1 MDKTRIIKILNINFI
16 EAKFDVIKR
25 LLDKGGLLV
34 APSGPGLASIEN
46 DIKYRNSL
54 KNADIVLFDSGY
66 LCLLLRIIKKIKV
79 KKYSGLLFL
88 KNFLSYLKKDDNKII
103 FLIDPTIDESEANK
117 KYFKK
122 LNINKLYQYVSPIY
136 KKKKIYDR
144 KLLNKIRKLKPK
156 YIIINLGGGIQE
168 VLGYYLKKNLNYKPS
183 IICTG
188 AAISFLTKKQATIPD
203 FFDKIFLGWL
213 IRCLFNPLKFIPRYL
228 SALRLFLIFTNN
240 KKNINIT
247 QINYG
252 KYKRKK

>member
-1 MDKTRIIKILNINFI
+1 MNKIRKIKIFDI
-16 EAKFDVIKR
+16 KFTDASFNHLKN

-46 DIKYRNSL
+46 DIKYYHSL
-54 KNADIVLFDSGY
+54 KNANIVLFDSGY
-66 LCLLLRIIKKIKV
+66 LCLLLRIIKNINV
-79 KKYSGLLFL
+79 KKFSGLLFL
-88 KNFLSYLKKDDNKII
+88 KKFLSSLKNNKKKI
-103 FLIDPTIDESEANK
+103 FLIDPSESESNANK

-122 LNINKLYQYVSPIY
+122 LNINNVYQYVSPIY
-136 KKKKIYDR
+136 KKNKIYDR
-144 KLLNKIRKLKPK
+144 KLLNKISIFKPK
-156 YIIINLGGGIQE
+156 YIIINLGGGVQE